1 MSIRYNEKRLER
13 RRPNG
18 WDIKLLKVWAK
29 TEPEEDAYFLVVE
42 ATTDGYGYYDGTD
55 EVEFETEAEA
65 RKYFE
70 ERCAELS
77 DVLNMEAQYQYDMA
91 HGTVNGEDAGIVAM
105 REAWGE

>member
-1 MSIRYNEKRLER
+1 MSFRYNEKRLDR
-13 RRPNG
+13 CRPNG
-18 WDIKLLKVWAK
+18 WNIELLKIWAK

-42 ATTDGYGYYDGTD
+42 ATTDGYDGTD
-55 EVEFETEAEA
+55 KVEFETEAEA

-77 DVLNMEAQYQYDMA
+77 DIPNMEAQYQYDMA
-91 HGTVNGEDAGIVAM
+91 HGTVNGEDAGIAAM